1 MRRGPRGSHDVS
13 PLPRILFVD
22 DEPNVLSSYQRMLRS
37 HRAMWEMEYVSSP
50 LEAWQRIQD
59 ECFDVVV
66 SDVRMPGMTGIEL
79 LDRIKKNPATQDI
92 QVLVVTGEA
101 DRDLKVTALNQ
112 DAADLLNKPVNSADL
127 VARIRSAVRTKE
139 FADRLK
145 RQNEELEQRVL
156 ERTAELNASRIDILW
171 RLGKAAEFRDE
182 ETGNHVVRVGCYS
195 RIVAKTLG
203 LDDDVCESLF
213 LAAPLHDMGKIG
225 VSDTI
230 LLKPGKLTDDEWK
243 QMRRHCEIGVA
254 ILSDESKFG
263 HVASELLGLLPKV
276 NVQANNP
283 VIDLAIEIAGS
294 HHEKW
299 NGTGYPNGLVGEE
312 IPLSGRIVAIADVYD
327 ALRSERPYKKPFSVE
342 KSLDII
348 SEDAGVHF
356 DPAVV
361 KAFFDSIEQICEIE
375 AQLSDQPVEDSAPGV
390 SFPAGNLPAP
400 VSVAI

>member
-1 MRRGPRGSHDVS
+1 
-13 PLPRILFVD
+13 
-22 DEPNVLSSYQRMLRS
+22 
-37 HRAMWEMEYVSSP
+37 
-50 LEAWQRIQD
+50 
-59 ECFDVVV
+59 
-66 SDVRMPGMTGIEL
+66 
-79 LDRIKKNPATQDI
+79 
-92 QVLVVTGEA
+92 
-101 DRDLKVTALNQ
+101 
-112 DAADLLNKPVNSADL
+112 
-127 VARIRSAVRTKE
+127 
-139 FADRLK
+139 
-145 RQNEELEQRVL
+145 
-156 ERTAELNASRIDILW
+156 
-171 RLGKAAEFRDE
+171 
-182 ETGNHVVRVGCYS
+182 
-195 RIVAKTLG
+195 
-203 LDDDVCESLF
+203 
-213 LAAPLHDMGKIG
+213 
-225 VSDTI
+225 
-230 LLKPGKLTDDEWK
+230 
-243 QMRRHCEIGVA
+243 
-254 ILSDESKFG
+254 
-263 HVASELLGLLPKV
+263 LLPKV

>member
-1 MRRGPRGSHDVS
+1 MS

-22 DEPNVLSSYQRMLRS
+22 DESNVLSSYRRMLRS
-37 HRAMWEMEYVSSP
+37 HRAMWEMEYELSP
-50 LEAWQRIQD
+50 LNALQRIQ
-59 ECFDVVV
+59 EQSFDVVV
-66 SDVRMPGMTGIEL
+66 TDVRMPEMTGIEL
-79 LDRIKKNPATQDI
+79 LDKIKKNPATEDV
-92 QVLVVTGEA
+92 QVLIVTGEA
-101 DRDLKVTALNQ
+101 DRGLKVTALNR

-127 VARIRSAVRTKE
+127 IARIRSAVRVKE

-145 RQNEELEQRVL
+145 QQNEQLEQRVR

-195 RIVAKTLG
+195 RIIAKALG
-203 LDDDVCESLF
+203 LDDDVCENLF
-213 LAAPLHDMGKIG
+213 LAAPLHDIGKIG
-225 VSDTI
+225 VSDII
-230 LLKPGKLTDDEWK
+230 LLKPGKLTDDEWE

-263 HVASELLGLLPKV
+263 HVASEHLGLLPKTD
-276 NVQANNP
+276 VQVNNP
-283 VIDLAIEIAGS
+283 VIYLAIEIAGS

-342 KSLDII
+342 KSLEII

-375 AQLSDQPVEDSAPGV
+375 SQLSDHPTEESVSGV
-390 SFPAGNLPAP
+390 SFAAENFSASVP
-400 VSVAI
+400 VAI